1 MNDFIINN
9 CSNKLDNNLS
19 HSILKNSKSYKFH
32 TKQHYYNKTPLVQL
46 NSLSNHLCLNNIH
59 IKDESNRFDLDAF
72 KVLGSTYCLSPK
84 KNKNPLN
91 EIYSKADELKMIIYN
106 LDDLKFAEIES
117 KKVSNSCLLY
127 MRKELISPI
136 HLRLF

>member
-1 MNDFIINN
+1 MWNMSPITRLL
-9 CSNKLDNNLS
+9 KDNN
-19 HSILKNSKSYKFH
+19 I
-32 TKQHYYNKTPLVQL
+32 
-46 NSLSNHLCLNNIH
+46 NIH
-59 IKDESNRFDLDAF
+59 IETSGAYKFSGNWDWI
-72 KVLGSTYCLSPK
+72 CLSPK

>member
-59 IKDESNRFDLDAF
+59 IKDESNRFDCKREKIMPIIVDY
-72 KVLGSTYCLSPK
+72 VMRNPK
-84 KNKNPLN
+84 W
-91 EIYSKADELKMIIYN
+91 
-106 LDDLKFAEIES
+106 
-117 KKVSNSCLLY
+117 KVSLQTHKYLN
-127 MRKELISPI
+127 IP
-136 HLRLF
+136 